1 MKFAVVTYRSEAA
14 LCRNSHETVEY
25 FDEFYA
31 AWDRENELAMDMAS
45 KNPEFGFF
53 MGHEDLV
60 NWDGELDKAHLERDE
75 DIWTKALSLHAIIP
89 ADEVGNPNFDVI
101 SHNLSY

>member
-14 LCRNSHETVEY
+14 LRRNSHETVEY

-31 AWDRENELAMDMAS
+31 AWDRENELAMGMAS

-101 SHNLSY
+101 SNNLSY